1 MQMILIPA
9 LITLAITLLRL
20 VGELQRWSETYFNR
34 TAGGGGA
41 LIGISWLIPVFGI
54 YFAVKL
60 ARNGEGPSSVWK
72 GVGFALLAVIVNTGV
87 FLGARAIHLAP
98 NLIFPLFALTCLVST
113 AIAYVGWPALGR
125 TLLLYALAAR
135 IPVAIVMLLAIMGN
149 WGTHYDVLPPD
160 PAFAAML
167 GPLGPIQRWVW
178 IGLVP
183 QLTIWIFLTVVGGL
197 LVGTIAAAF
206 VGGRRSA

>member
-20 VGELQRWSETYFNR
+20 VGELQHWSDAYFNR
-34 TAGGGGA
+34 AAGGGGA
-41 LIGISWLIPVFGI
+41 LVGISWLIPVFGI

-60 ARNGEGPSSVWK
+60 AGRGEGPSSAWK
-72 GVGFALLAVIVNTGV
+72 ALGLAIAAVIVNVGV
-87 FLGARAIHLAP
+87 FMGAQAAHLSP
-98 NLIFPLFALTCLVST
+98 NLIFPLFSLMCLVVV
-113 AIAYVGWPALGR
+113 AIAYMGWPALAK
-125 TLLLYALAAR
+125 TLILYALAAR
-135 IPVAIVMLLAIMGN
+135 IPVAILMLFAIMGN

-167 GPLGPIQRWVW
+167 KPLGPVQRWVW

-197 LVGTIAAAF
+197 IVGSITAAF
-206 VGGRRSA
+206 VGRKSA